1 MDCGPESLGAASRA
15 TYATSQ
21 RALAILHPGSVEE
34 VSDCLRLATEHRVP
48 VYPISGGRNWGLG
61 SRVPPS
67 DAVLLDLSR
76 LNRILDFDEELAY
89 LVVEPGVTFR
99 QAFEFVAARSSLVYL
114 AGIGGPP
121 DASVIGNCVERGDG
135 SGMTGERLPNLCGL
149 EVVLPDGRRVE
160 LGFAG
165 MGRTPL
171 ASLSRNAAGP
181 QLDGLFTQ
189 SNLGVVT
196 RAAIWLS
203 PKPAFPQL
211 ITCRIGG
218 RDALPPFVDRLRG
231 LMQNGLI
238 PPNSFSIWN
247 SWKMAVRAGNRS
259 KVLDGSR
266 VRPGDEWHGS
276 GHLHGCSPDHG
287 GAIANLVRKAL
298 ASVSAELTIWA
309 PPASERIPG
318 LFGEPV
324 EDNARSVYWAK
335 PSTPA
340 GRIDPDRD
348 GCGVVWLCPAVAFSG
363 VPVQE
368 VAAAIERIV
377 PQFGLDPVA
386 GMQCVTPRSI
396 HAFVSLFY
404 NRDDAGADARA
415 MACHDRLFEEFASL
429 GAHPY
434 RLGIHSM
441 RRWRQTGDPFAAL
454 VDRLKLAV
462 DPARI
467 LAPGRYEL
475 LGSTSDQDRHD

>member
-1 MDCGPESLGAASRA
+1 MRDFLQRCEERLGRDFVDRGPESLDAASRA

-21 RALAILHPGSVEE
+21 RVLAILRPGSVDEISE
-34 VSDCLRLATEHRVP
+34 CLRLATEYRVP

-76 LNRILDFDEELAY
+76 LNRILDFNEELAY

-99 QAFEFVAARSSLVYL
+99 QAYEFLAARTSRVYL

-121 DASVIGNCVERGDG
+121 DASVLGNCVERGDG
-135 SGMTGERLPNLCGL
+135 VGMTGERLPNLCGL
-149 EVVLPDGRRVE
+149 EIVLPDGQRVE
-160 LGFAG
+160 LGFTG

-171 ASLSRNAAGP
+171 APLSRNAAGP

-203 PKPAFPQL
+203 PRPAFPQL
-211 ITCRIGG
+211 ITCRIGS
-218 RDALPPFVDRLRG
+218 RDALPEFVDRLRG

-238 PPNSFSIWN
+238 QPSSFAIWN
-247 SWKMAVRAGNRS
+247 SWKMAVRTGNRAAA
-259 KVLDGSR
+259 
-266 VRPGDEWHGS
+266 PGDEWHSSGS
-276 GHLHGCSPDHG
+276 LYGCSPDHG
-287 GAIANLVRKAL
+287 AAVAALVRQAL
-298 ASVSAELTIWA
+298 APATAELAIWA
-309 PPASERIPG
+309 PAESERFPG

-324 EDNARSVYWAK
+324 EDNAQSVYWAK
-335 PSTPA
+335 PGGAPS
-340 GRIDPDRD
+340 GRLDPDRD

-363 VPVQE
+363 SHVRDV
-368 VAAAIERIV
+368 VAAIERIV

-386 GMQCVTPRSI
+386 GMQCVNPRSI
-396 HAFVSLFY
+396 HAFVSLLY
-404 NRDDAGADARA
+404 DRDEPGADARA
-415 MACHDRLFEEFASL
+415 MACHDRLFEELASL

-441 RRWRQTGDPFAAL
+441 QRWRQSGDPYAAL
-454 VDRLKLAV
+454 VDRLKAAV
-462 DPARI
+462 DPVRI

-475 LGSTSDQDRHD
+475 G